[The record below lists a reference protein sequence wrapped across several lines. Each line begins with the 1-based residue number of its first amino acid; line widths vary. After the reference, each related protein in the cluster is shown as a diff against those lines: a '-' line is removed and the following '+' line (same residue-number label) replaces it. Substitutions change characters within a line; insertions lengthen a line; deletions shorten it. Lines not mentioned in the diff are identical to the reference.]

1 MPLGG
6 LQHPRNSLESLSFDL
21 TQLCSSDLCVLGV
34 FALQLMALSGMLLEG
49 SVTPLVVKK
58 LLERNV
64 GSFVNSLK
72 ESRGGC
78 FFFFLVVFFKFCFE
92 DGMGGRC
99 ERNQGT

>member
-1 MPLGG
+1 
-6 LQHPRNSLESLSFDL
+6 
-21 TQLCSSDLCVLGV
+21 
-34 FALQLMALSGMLLEG
+34 MALSGMLLEG

-78 FFFFLVVFFKFCFE
+78 FFSSSFFQVLF
-92 DGMGGRC
+92 
-99 ERNQGT
+99 